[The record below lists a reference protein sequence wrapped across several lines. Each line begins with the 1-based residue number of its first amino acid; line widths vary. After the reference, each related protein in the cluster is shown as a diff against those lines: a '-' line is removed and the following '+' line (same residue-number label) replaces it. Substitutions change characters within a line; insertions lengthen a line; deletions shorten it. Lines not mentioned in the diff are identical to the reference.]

1 MYDVCIIG
9 GGPAGMYSAFYCA
22 SRGLNTLL
30 LEGNK
35 KLGGRL
41 HYYLDMPIYDLPGQ
55 YGITAEEYLRNL
67 ERQLHISPAQILLN
81 ERVRHVHFDQHFTV
95 QTTSNTYEAKTI
107 INATGT
113 GYIQH
118 KKLQS
123 KSITAAALPH
133 ISYSLPANFES
144 TEKIAIIGHT
154 PMAID
159 WAIQLKKRGVDVL
172 LIESQSIQLQPIL
185 MDAIEALQIP
195 TRSLQ
200 HTQIDYHLSTFSI
213 NDEPFSHVFCHIGTT
228 KESFTLPCRVVQKD
242 NSYTSLAGYF
252 IAGDARFEQDKLKLI
267 HGATHDAMQASNA
280 AYLYLNPNDTY
291 QPIVST
297 HHPIFKDWN
306 RH

>member
-1 MYDVCIIG
+1 MYDVCVIG

-67 ERQLHISPAQILLN
+67 ERQLHMSPAQVLLN
-81 ERVRHVHFDQHFTV
+81 ERVRHVQFDQHFTV
-95 QTTSNTYEAKTI
+95 HTTSNTYEAKTI

-123 KSITAAALPH
+123 ESITAEALQH

-172 LIESQSIQLQPIL
+172 LIESQSIQLEPIL
-185 MDAIEALQIP
+185 MDAIQALQIP
-195 TRSLQ
+195 IRSLQ

-228 KESFTLPCRVVQKD
+228 KESFILPSRVVQKD

-252 IAGDARFEQDKLKLI
+252 IAGDARFEQGKLKLI

-291 QPIVST
+291 QPMVST
-297 HHPIFKDWN
+297 HYPNFKDWN
-306 RH
+306 KN

>member
-22 SRGLNTLL
+22 SRGLHTLL

-55 YGITAEEYLRNL
+55 YGIIAEEYLRNL
-67 ERQLHISPAQILLN
+67 ERQLHISPAQVLLN
-81 ERVRHVHFDQHFTV
+81 ERVRHVQFDHHFTV
-95 QTTSNTYEAKTI
+95 QTTSNTYEAKTL

-123 KSITAAALPH
+123 ETITAEALKH
-133 ISYSLPANFES
+133 ISYSLPAYFES
-144 TEKIAIIGHT
+144 TEKIAVIGHT

-159 WAIQLKKRGVDVL
+159 WAIQLKKRSVDVL

-185 MDAIEALQIP
+185 MDAIEALDIP
-195 TRSLQ
+195 IRSLQ

-213 NDEPFSHVFCHIGTT
+213 NNEPFSHIFCHIGTT
-228 KESFTLPCRVVQKD
+228 KDSFELPCRIVQKD

-252 IAGDARFEQDKLKLI
+252 IAGDARFEQGKLKLI

-291 QPIVST
+291 QPMVST
-297 HHPIFKDWN
+297 HYPIFKDWN
-306 RH
+306 KH